1 MDTMES
7 RREAIVAFVNE
18 KGNISFNQLK
28 TEFPNVSEMT
38 LRTDLKALDDE
49 KKIIRV
55 HGGAKSVNVVMGTDD
70 LFGRRAVR
78 NISSKQKIAEKAA
91 SLIRP
96 HTSVYLD
103 SGSTATM
110 LARYFPDQPQIIYT
124 TGLSCA
130 MELAKLTQPKVT
142 IPGGALNRYS
152 MSVCGIEGIR
162 ELEQVNFDIAFMG
175 ITCYGKET
183 GFTCGA
189 AEEARLKQAALKN
202 TDLKVLLLDSS
213 KIDTRGTF
221 TICGLKDIDMIVSDD
236 ALPEEFVQDAIAAGV
251 SIL

>member
-1 MDTMES
+1 MDSMET

-28 TEFPNVSEMT
+28 TEFSNVSEMT
-38 LRTDLKALDDE
+38 LRTDLKILDEE
-49 KKIIRV
+49 KKIVRV

-70 LFGRRAVR
+70 LFGKRAVR
-78 NISSKQKIAEKAA
+78 NISAKQKIAEKAIT
-91 SLIRP
+91 LLKP

-103 SGSTATM
+103 SGSTTTM
-110 LARYFPDQPQIIYT
+110 MARSFPDQPQIIYT

-152 MSVCGIEGIR
+152 MSVCGIEGIK
-162 ELEQVNFDIAFMG
+162 ELEAVNFDIVFMG
-175 ITCYGKET
+175 ITCYSKET

-189 AEEARLKQAALKN
+189 PEEAKLKQAALKN
-202 TDLKVLLLDSS
+202 ADLKVILLDSS
-213 KIDTRGTF
+213 KIETRGIF
-221 TICGLKDIDMIVSDD
+221 SICNLEDVDIIVSDD
-236 ALPEEFVQDAIAAGV
+236 ELTAEFLRDAASAGV
-251 SIL
+251 TVL

>member
-1 MDTMES
+1 MDSMET

-28 TEFPNVSEMT
+28 TEFSNVSEMT
-38 LRTDLKALDDE
+38 LRTDLKILDEE
-49 KKIIRV
+49 KKIVRV

-70 LFGRRAVR
+70 LFGKRAVR
-78 NISSKQKIAEKAA
+78 NISAKQKIAEKAIT
-91 SLIRP
+91 LLKP

-103 SGSTATM
+103 SGSTTTM
-110 LARYFPDQPQIIYT
+110 MARNFPDQPQIIYT

-152 MSVCGIEGIR
+152 MSVCGIEGIK
-162 ELEQVNFDIAFMG
+162 ELEAVNFDIVFMG
-175 ITCYGKET
+175 ITCYSKET

-189 AEEARLKQAALKN
+189 SEEAKLKQAALKN
-202 TDLKVLLLDSS
+202 ADLKVILLDSS
-213 KIDTRGTF
+213 KIDTRGIF
-221 TICGLKDIDMIVSDD
+221 SICNLEDVDIIVSDD
-236 ALPEEFVQDAIAAGV
+236 ELTAEFLRDAVSAGV
-251 SIL
+251 TVL